1 MDTPFPHEVFSL
13 VAIVK
18 CKSGLRVGLNQVN
31 DENSKLSYLILRK
44 KATEKIAGSM
54 QVPAIPVPISRS
66 MKNPDRASQSG
77 VWHNGSGLT

>member
-31 DENSKLSYLILRK
+31 DENSNVSIFSCLLSYIDIVSENM
-44 KATEKIAGSM
+44 AAF
-54 QVPAIPVPISRS
+54 
-66 MKNPDRASQSG
+66 
-77 VWHNGSGLT
+77 